1 MEAALASGGATVN
14 NPPAMKSFLTLLLL
28 AAAIT
33 APAADQ
39 PAPAQS
45 LFNGRDLTGWTNVN
59 KSVFAVT
66 NGNLLLVTGMG
77 WLRTEQEYGDFTLE
91 LEYRPLVAN
100 YDSGVFIRCGAEGQ
114 PWPKDGWQVNLR
126 ADALG
131 ALVRGYK
138 TMVPAETPKLPVNQ
152 WVKLRLECLGKKITL
167 DVNGERA
174 WEFDQL
180 DRDRGYIGFQA
191 EDKSFEFRNLLL
203 TELKAKVPQ
212 PAK

>member
-1 MEAALASGGATVN
+1 MDTPAT
-14 NPPAMKSFLTLLLL
+14 MKFLTTLLLL
-28 AAAIT
+28 AGALIATAAEKT
-33 APAADQ
+33 SSGT
-39 PAPAQS
+39 AQS
-45 LFNGRDLTGWTNVN
+45 LFNGKDLTGWTNVN

-66 NGNLLLVTGMG
+66 NGNLQLVTGMG
-77 WLRTEQEYGDFTLE
+77 WLRSEKEYGDFELRLE
-91 LEYRPLVAN
+91 ERPLVAHF
-100 YDSGVFIRCGAEGQ
+100 DSGVFIRCGAEGQ

-126 ADALG
+126 YNALG

-152 WVKLRLECLGKKITL
+152 WVKLRIECRGKKVTL

-180 DRDRGYIGFQA
+180 DRDRGCLGFQA
-191 EDKSFEFRNLLL
+191 EDKAFDFRNLRL
-203 TELKAKVPQ
+203 TKLAAKASE